1 MKKWTAVA
9 MVLAMAIVTTLAA
22 GSLKAAEVAI
32 QGTDQMTYDTTAFT
46 VKAGETVKLT
56 LTHAGTL
63 PKAVMGHN
71 VVILAAGEDVEAF
84 SAEAAQAFSTEYFP
98 ASYEEKVIVR
108 TQLLGPG
115 ESETVEFT
123 APAAGTYTFLCT
135 FPGHNLNMR
144 GVMTVES

>member
-1 MKKWTAVA
+1 M
-9 MVLAMAIVTTLAA
+9 
-22 GSLKAAEVAI
+22 
-32 QGTDQMTYDTTAFT
+32 
-46 VKAGETVKLT
+46 
-56 LTHAGTL
+56 
-63 PKAVMGHN
+63 
-71 VVILAAGEDVEAF
+71 VILAAGEDVEAF

>member
-63 PKAVMGHN
+63 PKAVM
-71 VVILAAGEDVEAF
+71 
-84 SAEAAQAFSTEYFP
+84 
-98 ASYEEKVIVR
+98 
-108 TQLLGPG
+108 
-115 ESETVEFT
+115 
-123 APAAGTYTFLCT
+123 
-135 FPGHNLNMR
+135 
-144 GVMTVES
+144 